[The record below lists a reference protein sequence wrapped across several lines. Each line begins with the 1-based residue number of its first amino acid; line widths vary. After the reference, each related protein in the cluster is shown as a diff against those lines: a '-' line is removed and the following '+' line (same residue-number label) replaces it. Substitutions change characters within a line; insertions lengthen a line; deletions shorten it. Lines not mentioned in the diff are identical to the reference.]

1 MDPNRGSHEI
11 STVSQETS
19 KHFFNRI
26 IWYIKRWQSMDIHFI
41 QLFHVFLVIKVSKA
55 SYSYNLFSSLFAK
68 SLIVRFVLHS
78 MYLWVD
84 AWYWARFC
92 RSVFSTLHFNQK
104 KKKKKKKENP
114 PQKTK
119 NKMTNLNTNQLFK
132 DQNWIDFFSI
142 RPVSLYYLFSISI
155 FSSVGLVALFLEVMR
170 LHSID
175 NFFLQRVYS
184 SPKVRL

>member
-1 MDPNRGSHEI
+1 MDS
-11 STVSQETS
+11 
-19 KHFFNRI
+19 
-26 IWYIKRWQSMDIHFI
+26 HFI
-41 QLFHVFLVIKVSKA
+41 QLYHVFLVIKVSKA

-68 SLIVRFVLHS
+68 SVIVRFVLHS
-78 MYLWVD
+78 IYLWVD

-104 KKKKKKKENP
+104 KKKEKKENP

-119 NKMTNLNTNQLFK
+119 WQNLNTIQLFK

-155 FSSVGLVALFLEVMR
+155 FSSVGLVTLFLEVMR
-170 LHSID
+170 LHNID
-175 NFFLQRVYS
+175 NFFLQRAHS